1 MNEQQGIT
9 LNDRLL
15 ALRNALLLAVTVS
28 VWAVFFMAY
37 FYWFPRP
44 FEFLSNTLMPW
55 KGLNMIPEEMTI
67 EWRLAY
73 MQSMLSA
80 SVMVAHSSFLALSG
94 SFTALVVYLTL
105 IYQQRQKRMRE
116 NRMLVMKNLE
126 IARRNEF
133 IRYVSATIG
142 HEFKNNLGRIKRRL
156 DLADVPPELRAKI
169 DSNLHKLFADIDIF
183 KKISEERESVL
194 IGFKK
199 LNPLSMLR
207 ELSTHY
213 TDMAEFHFEGGDAS
227 EPIFASPELL
237 KSVFEILIDNS
248 IKYKKPGQPRAIIR
262 VSCHTDEDSRRKYV
276 SLAIRDE
283 GIGMDEE
290 QADRSFYKGSGANI
304 SEGWGMGLYFAKY
317 VVGLHAG
324 RIRVGKDYT
333 APGRGAE
340 IIINLPDVEES
351 LDV

>member
-1 MNEQQGIT
+1 
-9 LNDRLL
+9 
-15 ALRNALLLAVTVS
+15 
-28 VWAVFFMAY
+28 
-37 FYWFPRP
+37 
-44 FEFLSNTLMPW
+44 MPW
-55 KGLNMIPEEMTI
+55 KGLNMIPEDMTI
-67 EWRLAY
+67 EWRLSY
-73 MQSMLSA
+73 MQSMLRA
-80 SVMVAHSSFLALSG
+80 SVMVAHTSFIVLSG

-105 IYQQRQKRMRE
+105 LYQQRQKRVRE

-156 DLADVPPELRAKI
+156 DLAEVPPEVRAQI

-194 IGFKK
+194 IGFQK
-199 LNPLSMLR
+199 LNPLSMLE
-207 ELSTHY
+207 ELSGHY
-213 TDMAEFHFEGGDAS
+213 TDMAVFHFEGGVSTPA
-227 EPIFASPELL
+227 IFASAELL
-237 KSVFEILIDNS
+237 RSVFEILIDNA

-276 SLAIRDE
+276 ALAVRDE
-283 GIGMDEE
+283 GIGMDEPA
-290 QADRSFYKGSGANI
+290 ADRCFYKGSGG
-304 SEGWGMGLYFAKY
+304 SSHEGWGQGLYFAKY

-324 RIRVGKDYT
+324 RIRVGKGYT
-333 APGRGAE
+333 APGRGTE
-340 IIINLPDVEES
+340 IIVNLPHVEES

>member
-1 MNEQQGIT
+1 M
-9 LNDRLL
+9 L
-15 ALRNALLLAVTVS
+15 A
-28 VWAVFFMAY
+28 VWAVFAMTY
-37 FYWFPRP
+37 LDMFPPP
-44 FEFLSNTLMPW
+44 FGFISRIFMPW
-55 KGLNMIPEEMTI
+55 QGLNMIPEGMTI

-73 MQSMLSA
+73 MQSMLNA
-80 SVMVAHSSFLALSG
+80 SVVVAHTSFIALSG

-105 IYQQRQKRMRE
+105 LYQQRQKRMRE
-116 NRMLVMKNLE
+116 NQLLVMKNLE

-133 IRYVSATIG
+133 ISYVSATIG

-156 DLADVPPELRAKI
+156 DLAEVTQDVRTQI

-194 IGFKK
+194 IGFEK

-207 ELSTHY
+207 ELSAHY
-213 TDMAEFHFEGGDAS
+213 TDMAEFHFEAGGETPA
-227 EPIFASPELL
+227 IFASAELL
-237 KSVFEILIDNS
+237 RSVFEILIDNA

-262 VSCHTDEDSRRKYV
+262 VSCRTDEDSRRKYAT
-276 SLAIRDE
+276 LAVRDE
-283 GIGMDEE
+283 GVGMDDQ
-290 QADRSFYKGSGANI
+290 QADRSFYKGSGGG
-304 SEGWGMGLYFAKY
+304 SDPESWGQGLYFAKY

-333 APGRGAE
+333 APGRGTE
-340 IIINLPDVEES
+340 IIINLPHVEES

>member
-1 MNEQQGIT
+1 MNEQSVPSY
-9 LNDRLL
+9 DRLL
-15 ALRNALLLAVTVS
+15 AARNALLLGVMLAVWGVLCMVS
-28 VWAVFFMAY
+28 FD
-37 FYWFPRP
+37 WFPGP
-44 FEFLSNTLMPW
+44 LGFLSNILMPW

-73 MQSMLSA
+73 MQSLLSA
-80 SVMVAHSSFLALSG
+80 SITVAHSSFIALSA

-156 DLADVPPELRAKI
+156 DLAEVPPELRAKI

-199 LNPLSMLR
+199 LNPLSTLR
-207 ELSTHY
+207 ELSMHY
-213 TDMAEFHFEGGDAS
+213 TDMAEFHFEGGEVS

-276 SLAIRDE
+276 SLAVRDE

-290 QADRSFYKGSGANI
+290 QADRSFYKGSGAST

-324 RIRVGKDYT
+324 RIRVGKGYT
-333 APGRGAE
+333 APGRGVE
-340 IIINLPDVEES
+340 IIINLPHVEES